1 MPSPYAAAATVFCC
15 SFITASWKQN
25 FVQARRLGITT
36 TTTTD
41 LDPLFPFCQL
51 VLFLLFFDF
60 VMFEYWEDDGRPEA
74 QPARRLFFF
83 TFLLHT
89 RLAACFGSC
98 SERRV
103 TISKGKKETK
113 EEKIFLIEL
122 VTFSA
127 SLLLL
132 WILDSD
138 VF

>member
-1 MPSPYAAAATVFCC
+1 MPSPYAAAATVCCC

-25 FVQARRLGITT
+25 SVQARRLGITT
-36 TTTTD
+36 TTD
-41 LDPLFPFCQL
+41 LDPSSFFLSACFL
-51 VLFLLFFDF
+51 LLLFFDF

-74 QPARRLFFF
+74 KPARRLFFF

-113 EEKIFLIEL
+113 KEKTTLIEL
-122 VTFSA
+122 CSVVELHLISM
-127 SLLLL
+127 
-132 WILDSD
+132 WIFAFD